1 MTLASRRELDGREQ
15 RTVSL
20 FLSYISSSNITEIQR
35 LLSFP
40 LTDLPSYQYE
50 VPPIH
55 ICAASKNAKV
65 LEFLLKNGFSVGVV
79 DVSCNGGTILHRA
92 AIDGSEEIARIA
104 LQYDID
110 VNAVDLSGN
119 TALHQAIRHD
129 HINVVQII
137 IKHNPDMRI
146 LNNSGLSAY
155 QIAISRRCDEMA
167 KLVTP
172 LKYDWH
178 AAKQAR
184 EENIR
189 NNLLFN
195 PEDLTSKL
203 KKPKAKKGSK
213 DKKTKSTKSKK

>member
-1 MTLASRRELDGREQ
+1 MTLASRRELSNREQ
-15 RTVSL
+15 HTVSL

-40 LTDLPSYQYE
+40 LTDLLSYQYE

-65 LEFLLKNGFSVGVV
+65 LEFLLKNGFSVGIV

-92 AIDGSEEIARIA
+92 AIDGSEEIACIA
-104 LQYDID
+104 LQYGID
-110 VNAVDLSGN
+110 VNAIDLSGN
-119 TALHQAIRHD
+119 TALHQAIQHG
-129 HINVVQII
+129 HINVVQTIL
-137 IKHNPDMRI
+137 KHNPDTRI

-155 QIAISRRCDEMA
+155 QIAISTRSEEMA
-167 KLVTP
+167 KLVVP
-172 LKYDWH
+172 LKYDWY

-184 EENIR
+184 EVNIR

-195 PEDLTSKL
+195 PDNLTSKL
-203 KKPKAKKGSK
+203 KKPKTKKGSTE
-213 DKKTKSTKSKK
+213 KKTKSTKSKK